1 MKNNDLNCAIEELE
15 KHIKYL
21 LNDYKVLLQ
30 QRNTLNEM
38 KAIRMQIKQAEE
50 SLRLKKRMRY
60 IFLN

>member
-1 MKNNDLNCAIEELE
+1 MKNNDLNSAIEELE

-21 LNDYKVLLQ
+21 LNDYQVLLQ

-38 KAIRMQIKQAEE
+38 KAIRMQIKHAEE

>member
-1 MKNNDLNCAIEELE
+1 MKNNDLNYAIEELE
-15 KHIKYL
+15 KHIQYL
-21 LNDYKVLLQ
+21 QNDYKVLLQ